1 MATTP
6 VETYQQWLQTA
17 TDPAQIEQRIKEL
30 QVIRF
35 WLEQNMTM
43 VDSSI
48 SALDLQAKSIKLV
61 QENPML
67 KMMDPM
73 QAVFNPMQMWLD
85 MSKKMT
91 DAMQVK

>member
-1 MATTP
+1 MATNP
-6 VETYQQWLQTA
+6 AEMFQQWMQTA

-30 QVIRF
+30 QIIRF
-35 WLEQNMTM
+35 WLEQNMSM

-48 SALDLQAKSIKLV
+48 TALDLQAKSIKLV
-61 QENPML
+61 NENPLL

-73 QAVFNPMQMWLD
+73 QAVMNPMQMWFD
-85 MSKKMT
+85 MTKKMT